1 MDAMDASRSTADE
14 ADPAAT
20 HQGSR
25 DGSGAGDNDQPYVFG
40 RRPTTRAPYPF
51 TELEFAR
58 LLRVRGRM
66 RDTWTA
72 QDQAAA

>member
-1 MDAMDASRSTADE
+1 MDASHSTADE
-14 ADPAAT
+14 ADSAPT

-25 DGSGAGDNDQPYVFG
+25 DGSGAGDNDQPYAFG

-58 LLRVRGRM
+58 LLRMRGHT

-72 QDQAAA
+72 EDQAAA